1 MLVAVAGQFR
11 YLGSVDGL
19 LSRFGAISTLRGLQ
33 YWSVTDNKWQTLI
46 THATALNGPDL
57 ARPRSDF
64 TVSEMRDRP
73 NLYFAETDNRSSQPI
88 IYRMHVAAT
97 STTLVVALENVT
109 PIKFLMMTVFA
120 PGDVQSVHFLTRTP
134 LGVWSYYGLART
146 GVSVAS
152 FLGLND
158 ASYVNRALALYA
170 HFTGVA
176 IEPVRP

>member
-1 MLVAVAGQFR
+1 
-11 YLGSVDGL
+11 
-19 LSRFGAISTLRGLQ
+19 
-33 YWSVTDNKWQTLI
+33 
-46 THATALNGPDL
+46 
-57 ARPRSDF
+57 
-64 TVSEMRDRP
+64 
-73 NLYFAETDNRSSQPI
+73 
-88 IYRMHVAAT
+88 MHVAAT